1 VWNKRSCKY
10 LIPLYRKIIAR
21 KQLLAAKA
29 VVVSKI
35 RFRVTGLWVRIP
47 PRLLNR
53 LSSLDFGQFY
63 GMVKSEPNEYA
74 TVKGFLMNLSQKI
87 DELYELYDEIKQE
100 IKRQDKYFYE
110 RWKAGGFL
118 IDNDIISMY
127 PILNTFVDDEDD
139 E

>member
-1 VWNKRSCKY
+1 
-10 LIPLYRKIIAR
+10 
-21 KQLLAAKA
+21 
-29 VVVSKI
+29 
-35 RFRVTGLWVRIP
+35 
-47 PRLLNR
+47 
-53 LSSLDFGQFY
+53 
-63 GMVKSEPNEYA
+63 MVKSEPNEYA